1 MPATTRPRARALPS
15 YFVSARH
22 GTLVHPPTGGSLWR
36 PFGVH
41 HARRVGEPTTACGLT
56 ALDWRIFWEM
66 PFPGSGSDPS
76 SSVETC
82 EECLV
87 VVSFMEEQ
95 RRNFSDLGRVFL
107 R

>member
-1 MPATTRPRARALPS
+1 VLPS

-22 GTLVHPPTGGSLWR
+22 GTLVRSAAGQSHWQ

-66 PFPGSGSDPS
+66 PFPSEPS
-76 SSVETC
+76 EPC
-82 EECLV
+82 EACFVAVAHL
-87 VVSFMEEQ
+87 EEQ
-95 RRNFSDLGRVFL
+95 RRNFRDLGEGIWR
-107 R
+107 